1 MKRTVQLIM
10 IIAVIS
16 SIPSLLCAQ
25 NREWTI
31 TPRTQDYNRP
41 IGEAGSASNPY
52 QARERW
58 DGNIEIRSRSMD
70 LNKDVMAPG
79 QPINPWVIKQR

>member
-1 MKRTVQLIM
+1 M